1 MAMEGRFHLYEGYSP
16 WQVTFPIRV
25 MKELGCR
32 LLIVSNAALQWVP
45 NHPEMIPHWIE
56 SLAPR
61 GTFALQVPGNFN
73 APSHALLAELCDAP
87 CEARC

>member
-32 LLIVSNAALQWVP
+32 LLIVSNAAGGLTRCTR
-45 NHPEMIPHWIE
+45 
-56 SLAPR
+56 R
-61 GTFALQVPGNFN
+61 GT
-73 APSHALLAELCDAP
+73 
-87 CEARC
+87 